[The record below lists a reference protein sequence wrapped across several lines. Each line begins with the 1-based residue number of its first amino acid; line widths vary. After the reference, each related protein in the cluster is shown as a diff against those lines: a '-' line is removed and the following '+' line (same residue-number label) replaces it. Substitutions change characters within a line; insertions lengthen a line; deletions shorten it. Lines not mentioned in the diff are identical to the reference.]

1 MELQKTLKSQVMLR
15 KRNKAGGI
23 LLSDF
28 KLYCKTRVTMVL
40 WYSHKIRTQ
49 VNGTE
54 YSPEINPCIYSQFM
68 TKGLKKKYSG
78 EKAVSSIGDDEKT
91 ESHM

>member
-1 MELQKTLKSQVMLR
+1 MYGTTKDPEKSSNV
-15 KRNKAGGI
+15 KKKKNKAGGI

-28 KLYCKTRVTMVL
+28 KLYCKAIVTMVL
-40 WYSHKIRTQ
+40 WYWHKIRTQ

-68 TKGLKKKYSG
+68 TKEFKKIQWRKGSLFN
-78 EKAVSSIGDDEKT
+78 K
-91 ESHM
+91 